1 MLTSDWFLHLDESSA
16 KVFKGVVHLSGNCL
30 WVKLKLKL
38 KLFILGVFDLAP
50 ILKTSVNIPQMGI
63 NQDNVP
69 TLSPLSNENIT
80 RLSKRARHIKFWIVV
95 GENDSQAFKNQA
107 KDYFNK
113 LLSNKFNVI
122 MTEQKIEDH
131 FSLVEKLK
139 DEEYSLSKA
148 IINFMREN

>member
-1 MLTSDWFLHLDESSA
+1 M
-16 KVFKGVVHLSGNCL
+16 
-30 WVKLKLKL
+30 VKLKLKQ
-38 KLFILGVFDLAP
+38 FISGVFNLAP

-63 NQDNVP
+63 NQDNI
-69 TLSPLSNENIT
+69 LRWSPLSDENIS
-80 RLSKRARHIKFWIVV
+80 RLAKGARHIRFWIVV

-107 KDYFNK
+107 TDYYKK

-122 MTEQKIEDH
+122 MTEQEIEDH

-148 IINFMREN
+148 IINFMRTN

>member
-1 MLTSDWFLHLDESSA
+1 MGFGELNSNSNSF
-16 KVFKGVVHLSGNCL
+16 
-30 WVKLKLKL
+30 
-38 KLFILGVFDLAP
+38 LGVFNLAP

-63 NQDNVP
+63 NQDNIL
-69 TLSPLSNENIT
+69 TWSPLSDENIS
-80 RLSKRARHIKFWIVV
+80 RLAKGARHIRFWIVV

-107 KDYFNK
+107 TDYYKK

-122 MTEQKIEDH
+122 MTEQEIEDH

-148 IINFMREN
+148 IINFMRTN